1 MDNNTG
7 GRYGSDRGGWSVT
20 VSYKLGWTD
29 TGDWGNYTR
38 DIPTGTYEVV
48 AGMSHGS
55 AGATDIRG
63 TLDLV
68 TSDPTQPNQT
78 LQSLG
83 KFVSQGTGSWGRNK
97 FVWMTDAADMVK
109 AVDLGGEQTLRF
121 TMDSGDFDYFW
132 LVPSA
137 LIPQPGG
144 CRIAYVS
151 FHGADDMPSAA
162 AAAAGFTEA
171 PDVGF
176 TQLLEANGHAV
187 DRILTTGTPDPALL
201 AKYDVIILSRS
212 VPSSNY
218 QDANATRWNAIDRP
232 IIVLNGYLLRNS
244 RMGYTTG
251 GTMVDTAEPIGLLV
265 NDPAHPVFA
274 GIALDAGNVM
284 VNPYA
289 GIVTFNSIVQRGIS
303 VNTDPVA
310 GGGTVLATV
319 ATATDPTVGGMV
331 VGEWQAG
338 ATMGNGTADTL
349 AGHRLVILG
358 GSREM
363 DITSEAAGI
372 YDLEADGAQ
381 MLLNAVAYMCDPVV
395 AIDDPMMVDG
405 NVTFTWRGDGEVETA
420 PEASGPWTG
429 TGNTSGSFSEPV
441 GPGQKYYR
449 IAQ

>member
-1 MDNNTG
+1 MT
-7 GRYGSDRGGWSVT
+7 
-20 VSYKLGWTD
+20 
-29 TGDWGNYTR
+29 
-38 DIPTGTYEVV
+38 E
-48 AGMSHGS
+48 
-55 AGATDIRG
+55 
-63 TLDLV
+63 
-68 TSDPTQPNQT
+68 
-78 LQSLG
+78 
-83 KFVSQGTGSWGRNK
+83 TGSMNI
-97 FVWMTDAADMVK
+97 K
-109 AVDLGGEQTLRF
+109 AVELGGVQTLRF
-121 TMDSGDFDYFW
+121 TMDSGNFDYLW
-132 LVPSA
+132 LVPSE

-151 FHGADDMPSAA
+151 FHAADDMPSAA